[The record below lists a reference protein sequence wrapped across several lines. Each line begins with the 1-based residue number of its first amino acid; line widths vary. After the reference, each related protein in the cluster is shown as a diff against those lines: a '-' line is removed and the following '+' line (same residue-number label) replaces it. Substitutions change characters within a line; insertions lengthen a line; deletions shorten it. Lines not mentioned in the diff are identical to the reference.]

1 MPTCGNLL
9 WCGVYTRLGCWVILT
24 KNDEFAQVPDA
35 PKPCF
40 GVGQRSVYSVA
51 SILFYILHFEI
62 LYHSRLYG
70 GWLQVPVSLPR
81 TLAVCRG
88 SRLK

>member
-9 WCGVYTRLGCWVILT
+9 WCGVLTRLGCWVILT

-40 GVGQRSVYSVA
+40 GVGQRSVYSDA
-51 SILFYILHFEI
+51 T
-62 LYHSRLYG
+62 RG
-70 GWLQVPVSLPR
+70 GTVDGYKCQPVYLEHLQYA
-81 TLAVCRG
+81 AVVD
-88 SRLK
+88 

>member
-24 KNDEFAQVPDA
+24 KNDEFAQVRYLTHLSPALEWVNDQST
-35 PKPCF
+35 P
-40 GVGQRSVYSVA
+40 
-51 SILFYILHFEI
+51 
-62 LYHSRLYG
+62 LYG

-88 SRLK
+88 SRLKGFVKENRP

>member
-40 GVGQRSVYSVA
+40 GVGQRSVYSYTTRGCTVDGYKCQ
-51 SILFYILHFEI
+51 SVYLEH
-62 LYHSRLYG
+62 
-70 GWLQVPVSLPR
+70 LQYA
-81 TLAVCRG
+81 AVVD
-88 SRLK
+88 